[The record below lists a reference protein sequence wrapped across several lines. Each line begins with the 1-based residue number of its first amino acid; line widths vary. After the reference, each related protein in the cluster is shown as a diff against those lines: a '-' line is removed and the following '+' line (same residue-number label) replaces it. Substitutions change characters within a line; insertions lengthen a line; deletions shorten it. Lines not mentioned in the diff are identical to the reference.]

1 MAHNYLHE
9 MLPFLKEIDKKR
21 QEQFEIYFN
30 SAPLWVMDS
39 LEIENIAAGTIFIR
53 ENEVVDTIYFVGK
66 GRVKA
71 TDYRVSGIAFDFMKP
86 DNVLALGGMEVIM
99 EIENYRTT
107 IQAETDCVLV
117 KLSRAKY
124 QRWLYSDPET
134 FRLEAK
140 ITCFSLLEEE
150 RRNRLYLFL
159 QGADRLA
166 LLYVELYEKYNKNG
180 ILYLKESRTSMA
192 DETGLCLKS
201 VSRAIRKFSESG
213 LVTKSGNQILISKE
227 QYEGLKK
234 IVNEKIDRS

>member
-1 MAHNYLHE
+1 
-9 MLPFLKEIDKKR
+9 
-21 QEQFEIYFN
+21 
-30 SAPLWVMDS
+30 
-39 LEIENIAAGTIFIR
+39 
-53 ENEVVDTIYFVGK
+53 
-66 GRVKA
+66 
-71 TDYRVSGIAFDFMKP
+71 MKP

-107 IQAETDCVLV
+107 IQAETDCILV

>member
-1 MAHNYLHE
+1 M
-9 MLPFLKEIDKKR
+9 
-21 QEQFEIYFN
+21 
-30 SAPLWVMDS
+30 SADFRKLFGAGRIILFS
-39 LEIENIAAGTIFIR
+39 GAFGNFQIAQRFFRSPDIS
-53 ENEVVDTIYFVGK
+53 N
-66 GRVKA
+66 
-71 TDYRVSGIAFDFMKP
+71 GIAFDFMKP

-124 QRWLYSDPET
+124 QKWLYSDPET

>member
-1 MAHNYLHE
+1 MERNYLHE
-9 MLPFLKEIDKKR
+9 MLPFLTQIEKKR
-21 QEQFEIYFN
+21 QEQFEIYFH
-30 SAPLWVMDS
+30 SAPLWVMEA
-39 LEIENIAAGTIFIR
+39 LEVENIAAGTIFIH
-53 ENEVVDTIYFVGK
+53 ENEPADMIYFVGIGK
-66 GRVKA
+66 VKA

-86 DNVLALGGMEVIM
+86 DNVIALGGMEVIM
-99 EIENYRTT
+99 EQGTYKTT
-107 IQAETDCVLV
+107 VQTETDCVLV

-124 QRWLYSDPET
+124 EKWLYSYPET

-140 ITCFSLLEEE
+140 LTCHSLLEEE

-180 ILYLKESRTSMA
+180 TLYIKASRTSMA

-201 VSRAIRKFSESG
+201 VSRAIRKFSEAG
-213 LVTKSGNQILISKE
+213 LVTKNGSQLQISKK

-234 IVNEKIDRS
+234 IVSDKIDRR

>member
-1 MAHNYLHE
+1 MERNYLQE
-9 MLPFLKEIDKKR
+9 MLPFLTQIEKKR
-21 QEQFEIYFN
+21 QEQFEIYFH
-30 SAPLWVMDS
+30 SAPLWVMEA
-39 LEIENIAAGTIFIR
+39 LEVENIAAGTIFIH
-53 ENEVVDTIYFVGK
+53 ENEPADMIYFVGIGK
-66 GRVKA
+66 VKA

-86 DNVLALGGMEVIM
+86 DNVIALGGMEVIM
-99 EIENYRTT
+99 EQGTYKTT
-107 IQAETDCVLV
+107 VQTETDCVLV

-124 QRWLYSDPET
+124 EKWLYSDPET

-140 ITCFSLLEEE
+140 LTCHSLLEEE

-180 ILYLKESRTSMA
+180 TFYIKESRTSMA

-201 VSRAIRKFSESG
+201 VSRAIRKFSEAG
-213 LVTKSGNQILISKE
+213 LVTKNGSQLQISKE

-234 IVNEKIDRS
+234 IVTDKIDRR